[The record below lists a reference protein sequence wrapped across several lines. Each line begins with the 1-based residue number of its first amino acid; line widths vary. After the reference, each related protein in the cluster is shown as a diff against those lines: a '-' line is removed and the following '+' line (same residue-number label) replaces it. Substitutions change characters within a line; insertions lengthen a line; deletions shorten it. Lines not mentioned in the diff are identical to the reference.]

1 MSALHY
7 NELQSMQPCNK
18 KAMKQYCC
26 SCSTIK
32 IYGIG
37 ISAVADVIILHA
49 ISWFSVHKQ

>member
-1 MSALHY
+1 
-7 NELQSMQPCNK
+7 MQPCNK